1 MSTYTCSICGRMQD
15 DLPPLIFDLRAM
27 LTREL
32 PGGWHLCDDLAKLA
46 CPTCNPYTKLPLRT
60 IWQKGWDAFVADL
73 PDEPPYVNYSNH
85 GGTFGTRANRVW
97 QQGWMAASDNIGI
110 CEYCSQQVMPGE
122 GCDVCGS
129 HLDCCPGHEDDE
141 EE

>member
-1 MSTYTCSICGRMQD
+1 MSTYTCSICGRTQGN
-15 DLPPLIFDLRAM
+15 LPCLIFDRRAM

-32 PGGWHLCDDLAKLA
+32 AGGWHLCDNRTQLA

-73 PDEPPYVNYSNH
+73 PDKPPYENHSFH

-97 QQGWMAASDNIGI
+97 QQGYRTASDNIGI
-110 CEYCSQQVMPGE
+110 CEYCSQRVLPGE
-122 GCDVCGS
+122 GCDICGG
-129 HLDCCPGHEDDE
+129 HLEDCCPGHEEDE
-141 EE
+141 